1 MADGGVAEHA
11 QQTESVAEP
20 ATGIDG
26 PTAAPLGAP
35 TVRRAFGSLSPA
47 AVLRLQRAAGNAAVV
62 TLTEAAAKL
71 RSERESRPGSPTAP
85 GVRFRVPA
93 PDELKRLYSGG
104 VIPQSVVEDSVRRA
118 LKRMDADF
126 DLRTGA
132 DHVMSKL
139 FPGGGK
145 FDETAWAGVLGTDT
159 GDVYK
164 SVLDAETQLKPA
176 DRTKLEDAARRAGD
190 EIDKAMADATGL
202 KEVFGTQAALAKTRY
217 GQAKAALKA
226 AIANSDKA
234 IDTDYN
240 RDDTQTG
247 LGGWA
252 RHDIQHIHL
261 TGDVAEVKDLN
272 QSIIT
277 LIHEAAHLAAPDVD
291 DLGYYKSPGFEAMS
305 DAKKVCNAAHY
316 EELPARSLG
325 VSAFVGKTFTPGV
338 KASGGKVTFE
348 DEVRRVASEYLRKAW
363 DAAVDAHQFVR
374 ETAKEIINNP
384 AAKPFD
390 KHKTGLLEVSKMEHL
405 TIHQQVPAPSTVT
418 TLDAVLSEGVAHGT
432 RRIQGKLKNQTVPA
446 TKNKKKAADALI
458 DGAIN
463 DYGELLG
470 SGASEDRKLMDW
482 LVKHYR
488 KGF

>member
-1 MADGGVAEHA
+1 MEGER
-11 QQTESVAEP
+11 TTAEP
-20 ATGIDG
+20 AAETTTITERD
-26 PTAAPLGAP
+26 PAPAGSGS
-35 TVRRAFGSLSPA
+35 VRSAFGRLSPT

-62 TLTEAAAKL
+62 TIAEAAAKL

-85 GVRFRVPA
+85 GVRFRVPK

-104 VIPQSVVEDSVRRA
+104 VIPQSVVEESVRRA

-126 DLRTGA
+126 GLRTGA
-132 DHVMSKL
+132 DDVMSKL

-145 FDETAWAGVLGTDT
+145 FDETAWAGVLGTDK
-159 GDVYK
+159 GDVYT

-176 DRTKLEDAARRAGD
+176 DKTKLEDAARLAGD
-190 EIDKAMADATGL
+190 EIDKAMNDDAGL
-202 KEVFGTQAALAKTRY
+202 KQVFGTQAALAKTRY

-226 AIANSDKA
+226 AIADSDKA

-240 RDDTQTG
+240 RDDTEVG

-261 TGDVAEVKDLN
+261 TGDVAEVKDLK

-277 LIHEAAHLAAPDVD
+277 LIHEAAHLAHPDVD
-291 DLGYYKSPGFEAMS
+291 DLGYYKSPGFEAMP

-325 VSAFVGKTFTPGV
+325 VSAFATTTFTPGV

-374 ETAKEIINNP
+374 ETAKAIINDP
-384 AAKPFD
+384 AGKHFD
-390 KHKTGLLEVSKMEHL
+390 SNKASLLEVSKMEQL

-432 RRIQGKLKNQTVPA
+432 RRIQGKLKAQSVPA
-446 TKNKKKAADALI
+446 TKNKKVAAKALI

-463 DYGELLG
+463 DYGALLG
-470 SGASEDRKLMDW
+470 NAADDRKLMDW